1 MVSIDSFPEWEEIRE
16 KFLSDPKVAAEY
28 EDLRPQYELIS
39 QIIEARIA
47 QGLTQ
52 AQLAERTGICQS
64 NLSRLEGGNC
74 NPSLELMNRV
84 ARGLGME
91 LHIELRPAQRPQ

>member
-1 MVSIDSFPEWEEIRE
+1 MASLNELKSWEETRKE
-16 KFLSDPKVAAEY
+16 LLADPEVAAEY
-28 EDLRPQYELIS
+28 EALRPRYELIS

-52 AQLAERTGICQS
+52 AQLAERTGIRQS
-64 NLSRLEGGNC
+64 NLSRLEGGSC
-74 NPSLELMNRV
+74 NPSLELMDRV

-91 LHIELRPAQRPQ
+91 LHIEFRPRQDPL

>member
-1 MVSIDSFPEWEEIRE
+1 MAEPLRWEQVRAELLSNPEA
-16 KFLSDPKVAAEY
+16 AAEY
-28 EDLRPQYELIS
+28 EALRPRYELIS

-47 QGLTQ
+47 QGITQ
-52 AQLAERTGICQS
+52 AQLAERTGLRQS
-64 NLSRLEGGNC
+64 NISRLEGGNC

-91 LHIELRPAQRPQ
+91 LHIEFRPRQNPL

>member
-1 MVSIDSFPEWEEIRE
+1 MASINDFPEWGELRA
-16 KFLSDPKVAAEY
+16 KLLSDPEVAAEY
-28 EDLRPQYELIS
+28 EALRPQYELIS

-52 AQLAERTGICQS
+52 AQLAERTGIRQS
-64 NLSRLEGGNC
+64 NLSRLEGGSC

-91 LHIELRPAQRPQ
+91 LHIELRPRQNPR

>member
-1 MVSIDSFPEWEEIRE
+1 MAEPLRWEQVRAELLADPEA
-16 KFLSDPKVAAEY
+16 AAEY
-28 EDLRPQYELIS
+28 EALGPQYELIS

-47 QGLTQ
+47 QGITQ
-52 AQLAERTGICQS
+52 AQLAERTGLRQS
-64 NLSRLEGGNC
+64 NISRLEGGNC

-91 LHIELRPAQRPQ
+91 LHIEFRPRQNPL

>member
-1 MVSIDSFPEWEEIRE
+1 MVSIDSFPEWEELRE

-52 AQLAERTGICQS
+52 AQLAERTGIRQS

-84 ARGLGME
+84 ARGLGMG